1 MIVHEPSGGVVVVV
15 VVVVVAD
22 ASSMILTTTPPLAS
36 SVGGVSKKGT
46 PDKTSFRLGDPEGG
60 GLGVKDLAQI
70 RDELW
75 RGQIELVEQ
84 HHVPFSDG
92 GEQRALLIHETHA
105 ATFRLWHEPSDQ
117 HVHCRHT
124 QQQRVNDSS

>member
-1 MIVHEPSGGVVVVV
+1 MARRGLKDLFATAQSVARDVVIVHEPSGGVVV

-60 GLGVKDLAQI
+60 GLEATAERRRRTSSAVVIQSVESDRKRYLLESSGKIQAKRYNPIL
-70 RDELW
+70 
-75 RGQIELVEQ
+75 LV
-84 HHVPFSDG
+84 VMN
-92 GEQRALLIHETHA
+92 R
-105 ATFRLWHEPSDQ
+105 R
-117 HVHCRHT
+117 
-124 QQQRVNDSS
+124 

>member
-1 MIVHEPSGGVVVVV
+1 MFATAQSVARDVVIVHEPSGGVVVVV

-60 GLGVKDLAQI
+60 GLEATAERRRRTSSAVVIQSRVIGKILYNLEIDLS
-70 RDELW
+70 
-75 RGQIELVEQ
+75 
-84 HHVPFSDG
+84 FS
-92 GEQRALLIHETHA
+92 TA
-105 ATFRLWHEPSDQ
+105 AAAASKL
-117 HVHCRHT
+117 
-124 QQQRVNDSS
+124 

>member
-1 MIVHEPSGGVVVVV
+1 MARRGLKDLFATAQSVARDVVIVHEPSGGVVVVVV

-60 GLGVKDLAQI
+60 GLEATAERRRRTSSAVVIQSVESDRKRYLLESSGKIQAKRYNPIL
-70 RDELW
+70 
-75 RGQIELVEQ
+75 LV
-84 HHVPFSDG
+84 VMN
-92 GEQRALLIHETHA
+92 R
-105 ATFRLWHEPSDQ
+105 R
-117 HVHCRHT
+117 
-124 QQQRVNDSS
+124 